1 MATTIDIAHR
11 WANQQFGKRDG
22 TLTAGRT
29 HCDETSFYSYSTV
42 IAQWLDKK
50 RKVMAVID
58 VSLTKSTGGHIC
70 DVMRAIPH
78 DVTVFRLH
86 RSPNYCGYSNVDFCN
101 WRGELDPMTVTK
113 QYINLLYNSIASVD
127 GDCSLTPGNL
137 HWWHELQRWGKC
149 FPSGSVKKYLRIK
162 LSKDPLTREQQT
174 EYRKMLRALLDGATF
189 EEIVDVVNGKG
200 AWQRYLDRTKGIRTT
215 RKKREYAEKIARYIG
230 YGSLRSA
237 PLSPKQL
244 LALTPLQRVEIKLS
258 NVVKPSSSQLTA
270 HKARPVNN
278 LLKYLGIEGDYQSY
292 YSGNGWLSFNNE
304 PKIIHDPR
312 TGELIYDASHRIDW
326 NIPIIRFSVS
336 DIEKV
341 KQNPKTFREW
351 FLAKARALGRLH
363 IGSKL
368 LHRQDSAAPE
378 QRKMIEDYLAYK
390 QKHDARAKTR
400 KDRYEAER
408 RRLAEEAAEKERQ
421 RKLIIQSY
429 QERGIDGYRDLWRE
443 RFDTYPDTASF
454 SQSEFYYGGNVL
466 LRYNEKTQM
475 VETSKSIKLNL
486 TQAKKLWRTIEIW
499 HQNPKRFQRIEIKTQ
514 NSSYTAHSYNNDI
527 LIAGCHSIAYK
538 EMRRMAHQLNFV

>member
-1 MATTIDIAHR
+1 MASTIDIAHR

-22 TLTAGRT
+22 TLTSKST
-29 HCDETSFYSYSTV
+29 HCNETSFYSYSTV

-58 VSLTKSTGGHIC
+58 LNLTKTTAKHIY
-70 DVMRAIPH
+70 DVLLAIPH

-86 RSPNYCGYSNVDFCN
+86 QQGYIGYANVNFCN

-113 QYINLLYNSIASVD
+113 QYISLLYDSILAVD
-127 GDCSLTPGNL
+127 EDCSLNPGSL
-137 HWWHELQRWGKC
+137 HWWHELQRWEKYYPGA
-149 FPSGSVKKYLRIK
+149 SIKKYLRQK
-162 LSKDPLTREQQT
+162 LSENKPTRKKQT
-174 EYRKMLRALLDGATF
+174 ECRKMLRALLNGATF
-189 EEIVDVVNGKG
+189 EEIVDVVNGEG
-200 AWQRYLDRTKGIRTT
+200 AWQRYLDRTKGARKT
-215 RKKREYAEKIARYIG
+215 RAKREYAEKIARYIG
-230 YGSLRSA
+230 YRSLRDTN
-237 PLSPKQL
+237 LSVKEL
-244 LALTPLQRVEIKLS
+244 LALTPLQRVNVKLH
-258 NVVKPSSSQLTA
+258 NVTKPSWSEQAA

-278 LLKYLGIEGDYQSY
+278 LLKFLGIKGEYHE
-292 YSGNGWLSFNNE
+292 NGWFNFCNE

-326 NIPIIRFSVS
+326 NIPQIYFRAS

-341 KQNPKTFREW
+341 KENPKKFREW
-351 FLAKARALGRLH
+351 FLAKARAIGRLH
-363 IGSKL
+363 LGSKY
-368 LHRQDSAAPE
+368 LHRKDDATPE
-378 QRKMIEDYLAYK
+378 QQEMIADYMNYK

-400 KDRYEAER
+400 QDRYEAER
-408 RRLAEEAAEKERQ
+408 RRQAEEAAERERQ
-421 RKLIIQSY
+421 RRLVVESY
-429 QERGIDGYRDLWRE
+429 QHRGIDGYRDLWRE

-475 VETSKSIKLNL
+475 VETSKSIQLNL

-527 LIAGCHSIAYK
+527 LVAGCHSIAYI

>member
-1 MATTIDIAHR
+1 MASTIDIAHR

-22 TLTAGRT
+22 TLTSKST
-29 HCDETSFYSYSTV
+29 HCNETSFYSYSTV

-58 VSLTKSTGGHIC
+58 LNLTKTTAKHIY
-70 DVMRAIPH
+70 DVLLAIPH

-86 RSPNYCGYSNVDFCN
+86 QQGYTGYAYANVNFCN

-113 QYINLLYNSIASVD
+113 QYISLLYDSILAVD
-127 GDCSLTPGNL
+127 EDCSLNPGSL
-137 HWWHELQRWGKC
+137 HWWHELQRWEKC
-149 FPSGSVKKYLRIK
+149 FPGGSIKKYLRQK
-162 LSKDPLTREQQT
+162 LSENKPTRKKQT
-174 EYRKMLRALLDGATF
+174 ECRKMLRALLNGATF
-189 EEIVDVVNGKG
+189 EEIVDVVNGEG
-200 AWQRYLDRTKGIRTT
+200 AWQRYLDRTKGARKT
-215 RKKREYAEKIARYIG
+215 RAKREYAEKIARYIG
-230 YGSLRSA
+230 YRSLRDTN
-237 PLSPKQL
+237 LSVKEL
-244 LALTPLQRVEIKLS
+244 LALTPLQRVNVKLH
-258 NVVKPSSSQLTA
+258 NVTKPSWSEQAA

-278 LLKYLGIEGDYQSY
+278 LLKFLGIKGKYHE
-292 YSGNGWLSFNNE
+292 NGWFDFDLE

-312 TGELIYDASHRIDW
+312 SGELIYDASHRIDW
-326 NIPIIRFSVS
+326 NIPQIYFRVS

-341 KQNPKTFREW
+341 KENPKKFRGW

-363 IGSKL
+363 LGSKY
-368 LHRQDSAAPE
+368 LHRKDDATPE
-378 QRKMIEDYLAYK
+378 QQEMIAAYLNYK

-400 KDRYEAER
+400 QDRYEAER
-408 RRLAEEAAEKERQ
+408 RRQAEEAAERERQ
-421 RKLIIQSY
+421 RRLVVESY
-429 QERGIDGYRDLWRE
+429 QHRGIDGYRDLWRE

-486 TQAKKLWRTIEIW
+486 AQANKLWRTVEIW

-527 LIAGCHSIAYK
+527 LVAGCHSIAYI

>member
-1 MATTIDIAHR
+1 MASTIDIAHR

-22 TLTAGRT
+22 TLTSKST
-29 HCDETSFYSYSTV
+29 HCNETSFYSYSTV

-58 VSLTKSTGGHIC
+58 LNLTKSTAKHIY
-70 DVMRAIPH
+70 DVLRAIPH

-86 RSPNYCGYSNVDFCN
+86 QSGSYYTDYANVDFCN

-113 QYINLLYNSIASVD
+113 QYISLLYDSILAVD
-127 GDCSLTPGNL
+127 EDCSLNPGSL
-137 HWWHELQRWGKC
+137 HWWHELQRWEKC
-149 FPSGSVKKYLRIK
+149 FPGGSVKKYLRTK
-162 LSKDPLTREQQT
+162 LSVNPSTRKLQT
-174 EYRKMLRALLDGATF
+174 EYRQMLKALLDGATF
-189 EEIVDVVNGKG
+189 EEIVDVVNGEG
-200 AWQRYLDRTKGIRTT
+200 AWQRYLDRTKGARKT
-215 RKKREYAEKIARYIG
+215 RAKREYAEKIARYIG
-230 YGSLRSA
+230 YGSLRDA

-244 LALTPLQRVEIKLS
+244 LELTPIQRVEIKLH
-258 NVVKPSSSQLTA
+258 NVTKPSRSEQAA

-278 LLKYLGIEGDYQSY
+278 LLKYLGIEGEYHE
-292 YSGNGWLSFNNE
+292 NGWFSFSHE

-326 NIPIIRFSVS
+326 NIPLIYFRVS

-341 KQNPKTFREW
+341 KQNPKRFREW

-368 LHRQDSAAPE
+368 LHRQNSATPE

-421 RKLIIQSY
+421 RKLIVQSY
-429 QERGIDGYRDLWRE
+429 QNRGIDGYRDLWRE
-443 RFDTYPDTASF
+443 RFDMNPNTAFF

-466 LRYNEKTQM
+466 LRYNDRTEM
-475 VETSKSIKLNL
+475 VETSKSIKLNVA
-486 TQAKKLWRTIEIW
+486 QAKKLWRTIEIW
-499 HQNPKRFQRIEIKTQ
+499 HRDPAKFKRIEIKCQGST
-514 NSSYTAHSYNNDI
+514 YTAHSYSNDI
-527 LIAGCHSIAYK
+527 LVAGCHSIAYS
-538 EMRRMAHQLNFV
+538 EMARMAHQLNFV

>member
-1 MATTIDIAHR
+1 MATTLDIAHR

-29 HCDETSFYSYSTV
+29 HCDEVSFYSYSTV

-50 RKVMAVID
+50 RKIMAVID
-58 VSLTKSTGGHIC
+58 IPLTKSTAGHIC
-70 DVMRAIPH
+70 DVMRAVPH

-86 RSPNYCGYSNVDFCN
+86 RSSGSYYGYANVDFCN
-101 WRGELDPMTVTK
+101 WRGELDPMRVTN
-113 QYINLLYNSIASVD
+113 QYINLLYGTIAAVD
-127 GDCSLTPGNL
+127 DDRSLNPGNL
-137 HWWHELQRWGKC
+137 HWWHELQRWEKF
-149 FPSGSVKKYLRIK
+149 FPGGSIKKYLRQK
-162 LSKDPLTREQQT
+162 LSENPPTRKSQT
-174 EYRKMLRALLDGATF
+174 ENRKMLRALLNGATF
-189 EEIVDVVNGKG
+189 KEIVDVVNGEG
-200 AWQRYLDRTKGIRTT
+200 AWQRYLDRTKGARKT
-215 RKKREYAEKIARYIG
+215 RAKREYAEKIARYIG
-230 YGSLRSA
+230 YGSLRDA

-244 LALTPLQRVEIKLS
+244 LEITPIQRVEIKLH
-258 NVVKPSSSQLTA
+258 NATKPSWNEQAA

-278 LLKYLGIEGDYQSY
+278 LLKFLGIEGEYHE
-292 YSGNGWLSFNNE
+292 NGWFSFSHE

-312 TGELIYDASHRIDW
+312 TGELIYDTSHRIDW
-326 NIPIIRFSVS
+326 NIPLIHFRVS

-341 KQNPKTFREW
+341 KQNPKRFREW

-368 LHRQDSAAPE
+368 LHRQDSATPE
-378 QRKMIEDYLAYK
+378 QRKMIEGYLAYK

-400 KDRYEAER
+400 KDRYETER

-443 RFDTYPDTASF
+443 RFDQRPDTASYNPT
-454 SQSEFYYGGNVL
+454 EFYYGGNVL
-466 LRYNEKTQM
+466 LRYNEQTQM
-475 VETSKSIKLNL
+475 VETSKSIYLNVA
-486 TQAKKLWRTIEIW
+486 QAKKLWRTIEIW
-499 HQNPKRFQRIEIKTQ
+499 HQNPKRFQRIEIKVQ
-514 NSSYTAHSYNNDI
+514 GSSYTAHSYDDDI
-527 LIAGCHSIAYK
+527 LIAGCHSIAYS

>member
-1 MATTIDIAHR
+1 MASTIDIAHR

-22 TLTAGRT
+22 TLTSKST
-29 HCDETSFYSYSTV
+29 HCNETSFYSYSTV

-58 VSLTKSTGGHIC
+58 LNLTKTTAKHIY
-70 DVMRAIPH
+70 DVLLAIPH

-86 RSPNYCGYSNVDFCN
+86 QQGYTGYANVNFCN

-113 QYINLLYNSIASVD
+113 QYISLLYDSILAVD
-127 GDCSLTPGNL
+127 EDCSLNPGSL
-137 HWWHELQRWGKC
+137 HWWHELQRWEKYYPGA
-149 FPSGSVKKYLRIK
+149 SIKKYLRQK
-162 LSKDPLTREQQT
+162 LSENKPTRKKQT
-174 EYRKMLRALLDGATF
+174 ECRKMLRALLNGATF
-189 EEIVDVVNGKG
+189 EEIVDVVNGEG
-200 AWQRYLDRTKGIRTT
+200 AWQRYLDRTKGARKT
-215 RKKREYAEKIARYIG
+215 RAKREYAEKIARYIG
-230 YGSLRSA
+230 YRSLRDTN
-237 PLSPKQL
+237 LSVKEL
-244 LALTPLQRVEIKLS
+244 LALTPLQRVNVKLH
-258 NVVKPSSSQLTA
+258 NVTKPSWSEQAA

-278 LLKYLGIEGDYQSY
+278 LLKFLGIKGNYHE
-292 YSGNGWLSFNNE
+292 NGWFDFNHE

-312 TGELIYDASHRIDW
+312 NGELIYDASHSIGW
-326 NIPIIRFSVS
+326 HIPQIYFRAS

-341 KQNPKTFREW
+341 KENPKKFREW

-363 IGSKL
+363 LGSKY
-368 LHRQDSAAPE
+368 LHRKDDATPE
-378 QRKMIEDYLAYK
+378 QQEMIAAYLNYK

-400 KDRYEAER
+400 QDRYEAER
-408 RRLAEEAAEKERQ
+408 RRQAEEAAERERQ
-421 RKLIIQSY
+421 RRLVVESY
-429 QERGIDGYRDLWRE
+429 QHRGIDGYRDLWRE

-475 VETSKSIKLNL
+475 VETSKSIQLNL

-527 LIAGCHSIAYK
+527 LVAGCHSIAYI